1 MSRRPRGRAVAHT
14 ARAINKKETAMPIFE
29 YVCNRCKKQFEELVF
44 GQDETAV
51 CPSCGSTKTQK
62 LMSCCRSKT
71 GGAAGGGDDAPVAA
85 AATPARSGGGCA
97 GCSGGS
103 CSSCG

>member
-1 MSRRPRGRAVAHT
+1 
-14 ARAINKKETAMPIFE
+14 MPIFE
-29 YVCNRCKKQFEELVF
+29 FVCKRCKNQFEELVF
-44 GQDETAV
+44 GQDEEAV

-62 LMSCCRSKT
+62 LMSCCRAKT
-71 GGAAGGGDDAPVAA
+71 GSEPGGAEDAPAA
-85 AATPARSGGGCA
+85 QAAPARSGGGCS

>member
-1 MSRRPRGRAVAHT
+1 
-14 ARAINKKETAMPIFE
+14 MPIFE
-29 YVCNRCKKQFEELVF
+29 YVCKRCKNQFEELVF
-44 GQDETAV
+44 GQDEVAV

-71 GGAAGGGDDAPVAA
+71 SGPGGGDDASVAQA
-85 AATPARSGGGCA
+85 APARSGGGCA

>member
-1 MSRRPRGRAVAHT
+1 
-14 ARAINKKETAMPIFE
+14 MPIFE
-29 YVCNRCKKQFEELVF
+29 YVCKRCKNQFEELVF
-44 GQDETAV
+44 GQDEEAV

-71 GGAAGGGDDAPVAA
+71 GGPGGGDEAPAA
-85 AATPARSGGGCA
+85 QAAPARSGGGCA

-103 CSSCG
+103 CSTCG